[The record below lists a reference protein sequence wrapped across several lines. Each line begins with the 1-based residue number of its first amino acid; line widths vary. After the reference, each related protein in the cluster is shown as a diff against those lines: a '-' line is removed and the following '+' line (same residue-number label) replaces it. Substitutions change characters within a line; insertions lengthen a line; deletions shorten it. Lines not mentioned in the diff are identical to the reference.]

1 MTTDQE
7 IEDMIF
13 DLVAMHLGE
22 DHRKA
27 AHDWL
32 TKACAAY
39 RVVQKLAPGREDQTV
54 G

>member
-27 AHDWL
+27 AHHWL
-32 TKACAAY
+32 TTRMAAHEAIESL
-39 RVVQKLAPGREDQTV
+39 RDRTGGENC
-54 G
+54 